1 MAKKHYKKGL
11 VIIAVLWITVLLN
24 VIVVTL
30 ARSSLLDAKVSRQ
43 MRVEQLRCK
52 WACRAALEKA
62 VAVLNEDLRES
73 DCLTDLW
80 SDNAEDFND
89 IYLQDC
95 WFNVRV
101 IDEAGKLN
109 INTATKDQLLCLEYM
124 EEDVVD
130 SILDWRDKDENPR
143 TQGVEGGYYENMPYR
158 YTIRNDSFKT
168 IRELLLVKGVSEE
181 LFYGEDT
188 NFNGF
193 LDYHERD
200 GDATPPYDD
209 KDDELD
215 KGWIEYLT
223 CHSYDNNMDVEGN
236 RKVNINSGNERQLER
251 SLGIKRSN
259 AKWIVDNRP
268 NNGYSSIGDLI
279 NKNTPE
285 QPSGSQTSGSGQN
298 QNQAEPLDMQTF
310 YEIADKITVSN
321 DQQIAGKININTA
334 SVDVLTTLL
343 GDDDVALQLAQ
354 NIVAYRDTLA
364 YGMES
369 IAEVM
374 QVPSMTTDIFKKIAN
389 DITTR
394 SNVFTIRCFAT
405 ADRNGPAGMKLQTE
419 AVIDRSTSPCKVLYW
434 YQGANY

>member
-130 SILDWRDKDENPR
+130 AILDWRDEDENPR

-158 YTIRNDSFKT
+158 YTIRNDSFK
-168 IRELLLVKGVSEE
+168 
-181 LFYGEDT
+181 
-188 NFNGF
+188 
-193 LDYHERD
+193 ER
-200 GDATPPYDD
+200 T
-209 KDDELD
+209 
-215 KGWIEYLT
+215 
-223 CHSYDNNMDVEGN
+223 
-236 RKVNINSGNERQLER
+236 
-251 SLGIKRSN
+251 
-259 AKWIVDNRP
+259 
-268 NNGYSSIGDLI
+268 
-279 NKNTPE
+279 
-285 QPSGSQTSGSGQN
+285 
-298 QNQAEPLDMQTF
+298 
-310 YEIADKITVSN
+310 
-321 DQQIAGKININTA
+321 
-334 SVDVLTTLL
+334 
-343 GDDDVALQLAQ
+343 
-354 NIVAYRDTLA
+354 
-364 YGMES
+364 
-369 IAEVM
+369 
-374 QVPSMTTDIFKKIAN
+374 
-389 DITTR
+389 
-394 SNVFTIRCFAT
+394 
-405 ADRNGPAGMKLQTE
+405 
-419 AVIDRSTSPCKVLYW
+419 
-434 YQGANY
+434 